1 MTIHYVFIK
10 TTISPNRMNFE
21 NKTLTITITNPE
33 VRYELDYEA
42 KGVMFLLPIDASGP
56 ALVIGRKYF

>member
-1 MTIHYVFIK
+1 
-10 TTISPNRMNFE
+10 MNFE

>member
-1 MTIHYVFIK
+1 
-10 TTISPNRMNFE
+10 MNFE

-42 KGVMFLLPIDASGP
+42 KGVMFFVPIDTSGP
-56 ALVIGRKYF
+56 ALAIARKYF

>member
-1 MTIHYVFIK
+1 MTIQRGLIK
-10 TTISPNRMNFE
+10 TTISTNRMNFE

-42 KGVMFLLPIDASGP
+42 KGVMFFVPIDTSGS
-56 ALVIGRKYF
+56 ALAIARKYF